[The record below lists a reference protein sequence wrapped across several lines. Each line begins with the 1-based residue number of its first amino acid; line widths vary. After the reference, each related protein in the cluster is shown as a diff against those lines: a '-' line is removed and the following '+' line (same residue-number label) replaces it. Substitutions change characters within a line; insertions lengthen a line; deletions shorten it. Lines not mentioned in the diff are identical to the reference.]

1 MNRKLVAGDAFGH
14 AISSVRN
21 NLAAAFDLSWR
32 WYIIIGITLLI
43 STVIQYASMRN
54 GNAIQFGTFTGLIAG
69 LISLLAFS
77 SIAVNWHRY
86 ILLDEMPHGSEYLR
100 LDSLTMRYF
109 GNLLLLFLFIF
120 LIALVVVIP
129 LALIGAATGSETFFM
144 VLSVL
149 IALPIAGIVFMRLGI
164 KLPAIALAKED
175 VTFPVAWRLTD
186 GNNGPVFLVFLF
198 NVLVTFGVGIAF
210 ALIVFLIN
218 AISPGI
224 ALIIEFAGQ
233 LGLNWILS
241 IFGITLLTSLYGF
254 FAENRNF

>member
-21 NLAAAFDLSWR
+21 NLAVAFELSWR

-43 STVIQYASMRN
+43 STVIQYASIRS
-54 GNAIQFGTFTGLIAG
+54 GTATPFVTFVGLIAG
-69 LISLLAFS
+69 VISLLAFS

-86 ILLDEMPHGSEYLR
+86 ILLDEMPRGSETLR
-100 LDSLTMRYF
+100 LDRLTMRYF

-129 LALIGAATGSETFFM
+129 LALIGAATGADIFFT
-144 VLSVL
+144 VLSVV
-149 IALPIAGIVFMRLGI
+149 IALPIAGTLFMRWGI
-164 KLPAIALAKED
+164 KMPAIAVGKED
-175 VTFPVAWRLTD
+175 ITFPVAWRLTD
-186 GNNGPVFLVFLF
+186 GNNGPIFLVFLF

-210 ALIVFLIN
+210 GLIVLLIN

-224 ALIIEFAGQ
+224 AMIIEFAGQ
-233 LGLNWILS
+233 LVLNWILS
-241 IFGITLLTSLYGF
+241 ILGITLMTSLYGF
-254 FAENRNF
+254 FVENRNF